1 MQRETDMEERKQTL
15 LDTVKVILVA
25 TLLAWVR

>member
-15 LDTVKVILVA
+15 LDTDKVILVA
-25 TLLAWVR
+25 TLSAWVR